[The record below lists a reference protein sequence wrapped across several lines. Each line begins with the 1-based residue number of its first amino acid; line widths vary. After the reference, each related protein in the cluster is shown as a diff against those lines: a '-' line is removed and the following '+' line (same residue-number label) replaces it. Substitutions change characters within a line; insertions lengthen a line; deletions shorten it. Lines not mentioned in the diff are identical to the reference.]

1 LLGVSRIKMKAIE
14 ATIRVGKNGITDSL
28 IEEIKK
34 QLKKRKIVKVKMLTS
49 FVKIKN
55 KKEAAKE
62 IALKTKADIVNM
74 TGFVFVLKN
83 VRNKVSEHTEKFAKR
98 ISGAPKICQ

>member
-1 LLGVSRIKMKAIE
+1 MKKTKALE
-14 ATIRVGKNGITDSL
+14 ATIRIGKNGITSSL

-62 IALKTKADIVNM
+62 IALKTNADIVNM
-74 TGFVFVLKN
+74 TGFVFVLSRK
-83 VRNKVSEHTEKFAKR
+83 
-98 ISGAPKICQ
+98 

>member
-1 LLGVSRIKMKAIE
+1 MTNIKTKVLE
-14 ATIRVGKNGITDSL
+14 ATIRVGKNGITSNL

-62 IALKTKADIVNM
+62 IALKTNSKIADM
-74 TGFVFVLKN
+74 TGFVFVLK
-83 VRNKVSEHTEKFAKR
+83 KR
-98 ISGAPKICQ
+98 V